1 MASGIWAWSTTPSQ
15 NATAD
20 DDINFREQQA
30 PSTLNNSAR
39 ALMAAVKRWWL
50 DLGGMLDTGG
60 ADTAYTLSTNQNIS
74 TLTDGATIACRMHAT
89 NGANPTLAVDGTA
102 AKNITVAPS
111 TAPSAGFLPAGSV
124 QRFTYD
130 AGNDEWRVNGVF
142 TIPDV
147 SSLATK
153 ATTLAAGNGLT
164 GGGDLSTNRAFAVG
178 AGTGIV
184 SNADDVAVDK
194 ASAAN
199 IRAGTSNKVLTA
211 DGIASACAG
220 VSLSDAS
227 TVAVDWSAGIFFKL
241 TVSASRQIGNPTN
254 GVPGETRFIE
264 IQGDSSTDRTITFG
278 NQFLGDVPAI
288 TDCDNSRWYL
298 LSIFCNSASHFT
310 VSAKRCKG

>member
-1 MASGIWAWSTTPSQ
+1 MASGVWAWSTTASQ

-39 ALMAAVKRWWL
+39 AVMTAIKRWWL

-74 TLTDGATIACRMHAT
+74 ALTDGATVACRMHAA
-89 NGANPTLAVDGTA
+89 NGEAPTLAVDGTA
-102 AKNITVAPS
+102 AKAITIAPGA
-111 TAPSAGFLPAGSV
+111 APSAGFLPAGSV

-142 TIPDV
+142 TIPD
-147 SSLATK
+147 ATALVAK
-153 ATTLAAGNGLT
+153 TTTISAGNGLT
-164 GGGDLSTNRAFAVG
+164 GGGDLSENRSLAVG
-178 AGTGIV
+178 SGVGIV
-184 SNADDVAVDK
+184 ANADDVAVDK

-241 TVSASRQIGNPTN
+241 TVSADRQIGNPTN

-264 IQGDSSTDRTITFG
+264 VQGDSTTDRAITFG
-278 NQFLGDVPAI
+278 NQFLGDVPVI
-288 TDCDNSRWYL
+288 SDCDNARWYL